1 MLSLRDSADS
11 ASSDN
16 NALSAFKFYYYHP
29 SLPAAII
36 FIVLFGLATL
46 AHGVQMVRART
57 WFMIPFVIGG
67 IFETVGYVG
76 RALSAGQNPGPY
88 TLGPYIIQSLLILV
102 APALFAASIYMQL
115 GRIVLLTQGD
125 HALFI
130 RRTSLTKIFVGGDVL
145 SFLMQS
151 SGAGLMSSGSGKS
164 IDTGKN
170 IVVAGLLTQVVFFGL
185 FVLAA
190 ALFHARMDRVPTR
203 KSLEVGWWRKH
214 MLGLYLVSILI
225 FIRSIVRVVE
235 YVQGFDGF
243 IMTHEVFLYV
253 FDAAMMW
260 VAVGVMGVVHP
271 GKVARELRQG
281 KAGRVGGGFEE
292 AKDGVQMERVGV

>member
-11 ASSDN
+11 ASGD

-36 FIVLFGLATL
+36 FIILFGLATL

-57 WFMIPFVIGG
+57 WFMVPFVIGG
-67 IFETVGYVG
+67 TFETIGYIG

-88 TLGPYIIQSLLILV
+88 TLGPYIIQSLVILV

-115 GRIVLLTQGD
+115 GRVVLLMQGE

-130 RRTSLTKIFVGGDVL
+130 HRTWLTKIFVGGDVL

-151 SGAGLMSSGSGKS
+151 SGAGLMASGNGDS
-164 IDTGKN
+164 INTGKT

-190 ALFHARMDRVPTR
+190 ALFHVRMEKVPTR
-203 KSLEVGWWRKH
+203 KSLEVPWWRRH

-225 FIRSIVRVVE
+225 FVRSTVRVVE

-260 VAVGVMGVVHP
+260 VTVGVMSFVHP
-271 GKVARELRQG
+271 GEVARELRQG
-281 KAGRVGGGFEE
+281 KAVRVGVGFEE
-292 AKDGVQMERVGV
+292 VKDGVDMGRIGA